1 MKNGPDWI
9 IGSASIRGTGHVKND
24 LPNQDAYEVAESRDG
39 SSIAAVV
46 SDGAGSASQAE
57 EGAKACA
64 RIMAG
69 ILLDIADNHR
79 DAIAGAL
86 GHNTRAQ
93 QLLQECVTQGLKKV
107 RDTLDPTGQRLQDYH
122 HTFTG
127 AVLTPTGGF
136 VVQIGDSPAIVTRA
150 EIVLDKSG
158 GRKEVDFFARHD
170 VHMPE
175 KGEYANETSFVTQPD
190 WLANLRYFP
199 FHCDNHRAV
208 LLMSDGTGELA
219 ISKGQAFR
227 PFIGTL
233 IHQMLAARNR
243 QERDQVLL
251 DNLTHPQ
258 ADELTA
264 DDKTLV
270 ILCHR
275 DWRNLA
281 ALPYSVKSELD
292 ESSEE
297 QSPMES
303 HLSPPEKQNASVRLP
318 LLTFVLGVV
327 MASAYFLA
335 PWGVM
340 LRPPAAGI
348 SKPVPTPEENHNSAR
363 AAVLDSPMPPVPVKA
378 DMDKG
383 RAKK

>member
-1 MKNGPDWI
+1 MSLWI

-57 EGAKACA
+57 EGATACA

-69 ILLDIADNHR
+69 CLLDIAENHR

-86 GHNTRAQ
+86 SHNTRAQ
-93 QLLQECVTQGLKKV
+93 QLLQECVTQGIKKV
-107 RDTLDPTGQRLQDYH
+107 RDTIDPTGQRLQDYH

-150 EIVLDKSG
+150 EIVLDKSDG
-158 GRKEVDFFARHD
+158 HKEVDFFARHD

-190 WLANLRYFP
+190 WLASLRYFP
-199 FHCDNHRAV
+199 FHGDNHRAV

-233 IHQMLAARNR
+233 IHQMLKARNQ
-243 QERDQVLL
+243 QERDQVLH

-275 DWRNLA
+275 DWNSLA
-281 ALPYSVKSELD
+281 ALPYSIQSDLD
-292 ESSEE
+292 EYYEKRG
-297 QSPMES
+297 PIDS
-303 HLSPPEKQNASVRLP
+303 HLSPPEKQIPSVGLP

-327 MASAYFLA
+327 VGSAYCLV
-335 PWGVM
+335 PWDAM
-340 LRPPAAGI
+340 LRSPAAPI
-348 SKPVPTPEENHNSAR
+348 SKPVPNPADKHNPAQIVVPPSVGSPKSATPAK
-363 AAVLDSPMPPVPVKA
+363 AVTNEGPK
-378 DMDKG
+378 
-383 RAKK
+383 